1 MKTYREDLKDAVLA
15 VFYRA
20 HDQYDPRL
28 TEEMDS
34 VIDALNEALDHAPL
48 LSVYMDR
55 NVMEAA

>member
-28 TEEMDS
+28 TEEMDRRS
-34 VIDALNEALDHAPL
+34 TTRRSCPCTWTGT
-48 LSVYMDR
+48 
-55 NVMEAA
+55 